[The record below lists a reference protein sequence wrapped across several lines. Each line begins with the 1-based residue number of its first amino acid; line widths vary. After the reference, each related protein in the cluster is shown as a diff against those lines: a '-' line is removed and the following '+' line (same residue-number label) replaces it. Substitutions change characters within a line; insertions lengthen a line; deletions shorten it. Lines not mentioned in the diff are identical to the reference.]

1 MTSRRSLTGTLTAVA
16 VLGAGLAGI
25 ATPAQAAP
33 VEAAAGKK
41 VASCV
46 KTARFNQPSV
56 YTVQVRNT
64 CKSSVKVKIVMRLG
78 KDSPCTTIKKGGY
91 YTRNT
96 TGLGTWKATVKC

>member
-33 VEAAAGKK
+33 VEAAGKK

-46 KTARFNQPSV
+46 KTKTFNQASV
-56 YTVQVRNT
+56 CTVQVRNT
-64 CKSSVKVKIVMRLG
+64 CKSAVKVKIVMRLG

-91 YTRNT
+91 YHRNT
-96 TGLGTWKATVKC
+96 KGLATWKATVKC